1 MEELEAIN
9 LLLRAIGSDPVNSI
23 TTSQPDVANAKDT
36 LNRYRGRVQKR
47 GWWCNIQY
55 NVEFQVANNEIRI
68 PKEYTTVIFDNATLV
83 KRGNRL
89 FDKYNNTYQFTC
101 NAIAKRTIYILSW
114 DEMPDSMRE
123 VVAYQAAASFIRDE
137 IEDTAKSEQMQNEA
151 GMAMIDLKKEDLE
164 QGQYNSFDKMR
175 VIKARVGVRPY
186 NLSSSNISGFDGT
199 TQYLTP

>member
-1 MEELEAIN
+1 
-9 LLLRAIGSDPVNSI
+9 
-23 TTSQPDVANAKDT
+23 
-36 LNRYRGRVQKR
+36 
-47 GWWCNIQY
+47 
-55 NVEFQVANNEIRI
+55 
-68 PKEYTTVIFDNATLV
+68 
-83 KRGNRL
+83 
-89 FDKYNNTYQFTC
+89 
-101 NAIAKRTIYILSW
+101 
-114 DEMPDSMRE
+114 MPDSMRE

-175 VIKARVGVRPY
+175 VIKARVGVRTY